1 MALTVIVTRDVA
13 DRFRGFLASVML
25 EIAAGVYISPRMT
38 KGVRTRVWKVMSEWH
53 GEDPNGS
60 IVIVFRDTNRTGGV
74 GIETLGT
81 PPKELVDLDGLWITR
96 RSAEKA
102 L

>member
-13 DRFRGFLASVML
+13 YRYRGFLASVML
-25 EIAAGVYISPRMT
+25 EIAPGVYISPNMT
-38 KGVRTRVWKVMSEWH
+38 AGVRGRAWKVMLGWYE
-53 GEDPNGS
+53 EEPEGS
-60 IVIVFRDTNRTGGV
+60 IVMVWRDVSQTGSV

-81 PPKELVDLDGLWITR
+81 PPKELVELDGLWITR
-96 RSAEKA
+96 RS

>member
-13 DRFRGFLASVML
+13 HRYRGFLASVML
-25 EIAAGVYISPRMT
+25 EIAPGVYISPSMNA
-38 KGVRTRVWKVMSEWH
+38 GVRTRTWNVVSEWH
-53 GEDPNGS
+53 GQEPSGS
-60 IVIVFRDTNRTGGV
+60 VVMVWRDTTQTGSV

-81 PPKELVDLDGLWITR
+81 PPKELVELDSLWVTR
-96 RSAEKA
+96 RS

>member
-13 DRFRGFLASVML
+13 YRYRGFLASVML
-25 EIAAGVYISPRMT
+25 EIAPGVYISPSMNV
-38 KGVRTRVWKVMSEWH
+38 GVRTRAWKVMSKWYGQEAS
-53 GEDPNGS
+53 GS
-60 IVIVFRDTNRTGGV
+60 VVMVWRDTTQTGSV

-81 PPKELVDLDGLWITR
+81 PPKELIEVDGLWITR
-96 RSAEKA
+96 RS

>member
-13 DRFRGFLASVML
+13 YRFRGFLASVML
-25 EIAAGVYISPRMT
+25 EIAPGVYISPNMNA
-38 KGVRTRVWKVMSEWH
+38 GVRTRAWKVMREWH
-53 GEDPNGS
+53 MEAPEGS
-60 IVIVFRDTNRTGGV
+60 LVMVWRDTKQTGGV

-81 PPKELVDLDGLWITR
+81 PPKELVELDGLWITR
-96 RSAEKA
+96 RAQQKA

>member
-13 DRFRGFLASVML
+13 YRFRGFLASVML

-53 GEDPNGS
+53 GEEPNGS
-60 IVIVFRDTNRTGGV
+60 VVVVWRDTSQTGGV

-81 PPKELVDLDGLWITR
+81 PPKKLVELDGLWITR
-96 RSAEKA
+96 RPLEKA